1 MVGAMGTAGIV
12 VVGNEVLSGKVQEEN
27 ASLLVR
33 ELRAVGVGVRR
44 IVVIRDELDEIE
56 AEVRLASERYEHVF
70 TSGGIGSTHDD
81 VTVEGVARA
90 LRLPLVRDAELED
103 RIVRHFGARATPSVL
118 RMADVPEGSELLGRD
133 VLLHPLLKVRNVF
146 VLPGVPLYFR
156 RKLEF
161 LKPLVAASPIV
172 LRQLFVRVGEEVV
185 GDIMRAA
192 LVAEPSVEIGSYP
205 RFDDADHRVRIT
217 VESRDA
223 AAVERALAYLV
234 AHVAPA
240 DVVRV
245 E

>member
-1 MVGAMGTAGIV
+1 MVSAMGTAGIV

-33 ELRAVGVGVRR
+33 ELRAVGVEVRR

-56 AEVRLASERYEHVF
+56 AEVRLASARYTHVF

-90 LRLPLVRDAELED
+90 LRLPLVRDAELEA

-118 RMADVPEGSELLGRD
+118 RMADIPEGSELLGRD
-133 VLLHPLLKVRNVF
+133 VLIHPLLKVRNVF

-185 GDIMRAA
+185 GDVMRAA
-192 LVAEPSVEIGSYP
+192 LVAEPAVEIGSYP

>member
-1 MVGAMGTAGIV
+1 
-12 VVGNEVLSGKVQEEN
+12 
-27 ASLLVR
+27 
-33 ELRAVGVGVRR
+33 
-44 IVVIRDELDEIE
+44 
-56 AEVRLASERYEHVF
+56 VF

-90 LRLPLVRDAELED
+90 LGLPLVRDPDLEA
-103 RIVRHFGARATPSVL
+103 RIVRHFGARATASVL
-118 RMADVPEGSELLGRD
+118 RMADIPEGSELLGRD
-133 VLLHPLLKVRNVF
+133 VLIHPLLKVRNVF

-172 LRQLFVRVGEEVV
+172 LRQLFVRVGEEIV
-185 GDIMRAA
+185 GDVMRAA
-192 LVAEPSVEIGSYP
+192 LVAEPAVEIGSYP

-223 AAVERALAYLV
+223 AAVERALAFLV
-234 AHVAPA
+234 ARVAPS